1 MTEKNTPEVVLRVR
15 ITSLPPPD
23 EFDEFDLRR
32 YRVGEV
38 YELPLRLATLL
49 IIGGYAESAGKTLA
63 EAADFGLPRF
73 PRPKR

>member
-1 MTEKNTPEVVLRVR
+1 M
-15 ITSLPPPD
+15 TSLPPPG

-49 IIGGYAESAGKTLA
+49 IIGGYAETAGRTVQA
-63 EAADFGLPRF
+63 EAADFGMPRF